1 MTNISQLVDNQ
12 LPEFFVQEYPLF
24 VDFFKQYY
32 RYTEID
38 NSSSSILKKIQT
50 YQGAD
55 FYKDGIILETIL
67 ASDVSATDTQITL
80 SSDVNKDKAVDKND
94 VPIFRRFPKEGL
106 LLLKSSNG
114 DEIVQYKSYDKN
126 TGVFSHLKRGAA
138 GTVKL
143 GDLLL
148 ESDSYTSTDAVA
160 HSASD
165 TTVTNITHLFLA
177 SLFKNLKTQYFSGL
191 PVERLNESVNVPTV
205 LKYIK
210 DFYRSKGT
218 SPAVEFLFRSSF
230 NDEKILVRY
239 PNEQLIKA
247 SESTWSI
254 DTIVQGDLVT
264 LRSGYTIDD
273 LSGLVLKQST
283 YAYDPSIIE
292 ASASIERIVAVKTG
306 DRQLYRIFVNS
317 ESTTGTFSPIN
328 QTLSRVNFSFGQK
341 SLVVDSTV
349 GFPEINGVFYID
361 GVIDQNGDAVAF
373 TYAEKTGTEFYGI
386 ESDALG
392 FTTAQKNT
400 RVYSGNVV
408 SVVEDVTSSMNSAF
422 AEFRPT
428 GVITDFN
435 IVDSGLLLSE
445 GDKFDFVQSGVEGT
459 TPIET
464 SWSQNAPGNEAN
476 VNLVSV
482 SGQMDA
488 TYLQGNYRVTKSVN
502 GVYDDG
508 DYVYVSSNGFPDVI
522 GSIGNINGGP
532 NSLLRPA
539 SQRHLKKIPKQLSF
553 AQTLY
558 ALPDDNTVAVSVDGV
573 PIISPTGTNEAITNR
588 ELVTQGEV
596 TKINVTN
603 GGSGYSAVPRV
614 TISGVGGAT
623 GTATISNGSVIG
635 ITITSAG
642 QGYTYR
648 PEITISTGSGAVLQ
662 ANFGSNNK
670 LGDIQSLD
678 IVNSGSF
685 YTQTPDIEVVDES
698 GRGRGAKFIVQN
710 IDPVNG
716 NITSIKKVSGGFDY
730 DQTKTKIYVVSTGT
744 GASAE
749 AEIRNWHRDNY
760 AAYTQ
765 FADDA
770 NGYPFQGRLPE
781 YNDAYYYVGNPRG
794 YRITK
799 NDNITPGGV
808 ELPSDLSHSPIVA
821 WSYDGVPIYGPV
833 GYSDPMDSTSD
844 LKRVESSYYLR
855 ENRGV
860 NGPTAVEFTMGTF
873 VEDYEYKPEG
883 NALHKDLDKHNGR
896 FCVTPDFPEGR
907 YCYFLTIHTSDDV
920 NQKNRQDA
928 RPRYPYMIGPT
939 YKYNPED
946 SNFTTESI
954 LPSLP
959 SNAIRIRDV
968 NDNVPNFG
976 VNLEAT
982 VTAVSSGTVDSVIIE
997 NPGNNYSIGTDN
1009 YYPRFVAGDKL
1020 FVDDTNTEGVGF
1032 SGKVASIIAKND
1044 SGSDISVS
1052 SISYSSITG
1061 NLDVRKQILNIAP
1074 PTFDGTNFQY
1084 NKIFESDTIVDTS
1097 KTVYNLETA
1106 IPCSATDTVLRF
1118 REANTSNVNIGDTV
1132 SIQSESVYIGSA
1144 FTNSVRY
1151 AYLSVATTQSQD
1163 PVSPQTD
1170 QGFFYKYEGGKTL
1183 FDEIYVDS
1191 GENSTKVG
1199 KILEIDTVANV
1210 LKVEMYIDPDTQ
1222 NYYSFPALGTGISNQ
1237 IQTEPRYSQ
1246 NVSSIEYVQEVTV
1259 VRGYDGSNESKHPF
1273 GVKCPTQVP
1282 TATIDD
1288 YKVRLQFTGAD
1299 PSLFVPGVYIKG
1311 QNSDTTARIEL
1322 VETISAT
1329 SGYLYLTDVKEG
1341 PNAADVPRFG
1351 IYNNGSFNPETIN
1364 EIGAGVSTTLTESVD
1379 GDDTVLKVVNSDLF
1393 YVNRYVN
1400 VGSELMRI
1408 TDKQP
1413 GQLTVARAQG
1423 GTPADDHS
1431 VNTTVSI
1438 ANHTATTAGDTYQL
1452 TVSLEN
1458 AQRFSSTSTFND
1470 NNDDSITINTV
1481 ADGKVLGEDDTL
1493 TIDAQNYD
1501 RFALGDIIKIGTE
1514 QIRIDSKRTN
1524 LLRVT
1529 RGFNQT
1535 TAIDHNHNVSVENV
1549 SKYDALVT
1557 TNTPHDLIDSDLIE
1571 ITGDPSSET
1580 VQETGIAV
1588 RISNGQ
1594 FEFNSV
1600 HTNGNYQQNP
1610 TLTLVY
1616 GHKYVFDVSD
1626 STNANTTLGLYSDK
1640 DFNNEISVERI
1651 GVPGLLNSK
1660 VILKNTNRDNT
1671 NIYYNNP
1678 NALISSLTS
1687 RLTFIDD
1694 PYNVSLTGVF
1704 DLTTTTFK
1712 YLVRSKPEGNARG
1725 TKTLALQSHR
1735 YSGKINRISIT
1746 DSGDG
1751 YQSLPV
1757 IKGIYFR
1764 EEDAFRGTVIT
1775 DDDGTIQRV
1784 DIDFGGT
1791 RYISPKVYVIGNGSG
1806 ASMTAD
1812 VLDNSVRRITINNG
1826 GFGYDKDTQLVLVEE
1841 DARTARILPQTKTI
1855 GKISAF
1861 SIKNPGLD
1869 LTSNYTMAPQV
1880 RIPTTIQVTNINGEY
1895 RKGETAY
1902 QGNVN
1907 NPSGKGIVESF
1918 DTKINVLK
1926 LVGVTGR
1933 FVDGETVVGYTS
1945 SATSNANK
1953 VNLSKVSAT
1962 VGALTTVAGVFTDEF
1977 GKMNTASQKIQDSYF
1992 YQDFSYVIRSSIP
2005 VSDWRQT
2012 IKTSTHPA
2020 GFVVFGEV
2028 IIDSSQSV
2036 AMLPVLGEV
2045 KCPANDATS
2054 SWKFDTRTEISNTGD
2069 TAGALYL
2076 RNAFGVQVGDALKY
2090 RSTSQDEVISWNAT
2104 NLAGDQVTG
2113 RLVHNRIYHV
2123 LEITATDQYGTW
2135 IKVGQYHP
2143 SDKFA
2148 DAAHNKENYVYNL
2161 VPTAISYKHEF
2172 RCDSQNPKTLI
2183 TINILKN
2190 FVEIEDTR
2198 AQLGP
2203 SLKTIQINK
2212 FFQFNRKR
2220 GIGSLIVSEGSVA
2233 VDLKQIDDLT
2243 PTFVEGVKMYD
2254 LRSLGTNFIPYNE
2267 NTLIITLDGVVQ
2279 EPGKSFS
2286 IINDRK
2292 LEELEITTTGAGE
2305 LEFDSWRVTNT
2316 STNAGIADVR
2326 TVYNDLDFVYIKA
2339 ESLPSYTT
2347 VFSGYTTAPSAQ
2359 GFIRRFPKKPFAP
2372 VEKTRKPL
2380 GTFGTFVNGVQIYNV
2395 LQGDSYKNR
2404 GDWNI
2409 NHGNWSGNEDT
2420 YNGLVD
2426 SAGTYFHYNNPI
2438 ELRRQLSDN
2447 ISPSGTYT
2455 EATSLSHS
2463 PILGWAYDGTPIY
2476 GPYGYSNPDEVSS
2489 IVKIDSS
2496 YSKRSIA
2503 TRNVLPDGTILPDA
2517 EVGPPVNSVEFTVT
2531 DFVDFTGS
2539 TAAFEQD
2546 QNVLQVNSGTNSDV
2560 IAGVSGTVVSYD
2572 STTRL
2577 MLLNNVTGTFADGM
2591 WIKSQ
2596 TGWAQINSAPVRY
2609 NLGYFAEDYV
2619 YTDGSGHLDQYNG
2632 RFCVTPEFPEGR
2644 YCYFSTIESTT
2655 PTYGG
2660 ANNGAYPYI
2669 AGVDMYHR
2677 FYEENR
2683 LRASELRDKIVFNDP
2698 PLKYTDPING
2708 QVNVQRFQGRLFSF
2722 VDDNN
2727 NQEYTKKYK
2736 DISSQF
2742 DGNKTTFNLELTH
2755 GQALYA
2761 PDDAAEAN
2769 EYAFVCVDGI
2779 PQVYGEAYTINE
2791 AGNTITFTT
2800 PPKRIGK
2807 VINMS
2812 EVTNIS
2818 QFADSEIVVGQTTQA
2833 QGKVLSRT
2841 PSGYE
2846 GKGIMKVEVI
2856 RGDFQ
2861 NENIVGQTSNTTG
2874 SIKLTGTITTGKDRF
2889 LDAANLIEAN
2899 KQLIAEEA
2907 VDIMLDYTAYRGTFS
2922 VPGGNQNCID
2932 DVIDVIGAVVN
2943 NLRFGGNDYTW
2954 DAANLYATG
2963 GALQHLVGEEE
2974 QSKLVFRWAKDLCV
2988 LAMQNRLGYSPVDG
3002 AGYPTN
3008 PVEDR
3013 FVDAANL
3020 ITSNK
3025 DFIANEAVQRMLLDP
3040 ANSGFSVPGGTINC
3054 VDDVKD
3060 VLDSMAFNM
3069 RYGGN
3074 SKVWDSANFYATT
3087 DNLLDEEDESI
3098 EVFNHARAI
3107 AIEVINNIAVTVQ
3120 GTHGLTQTFDNTITV
3135 DPGGCANV
3143 QSAITTYISIITSTI
3158 GDNTYLNGVTR
3169 TSPKAYPIQYNGQIP
3184 VVSDSSIIVDGSSY
3198 TASCANIES
3207 AIYTLFDIV
3216 INTITTPT
3224 SLSAITRTSGKG
3236 YVEKVGFP
3244 QEFFAFANGKY
3255 SVLDSFDT
3263 SLQDNT
3269 TFLLKRSGELIVPT
3283 SSLQVIMMVDGVI
3296 QEFGKSYVLNEAL
3309 IEFYEPVR
3317 KGSKVVALYWYGK
3330 DLEKILQ
3337 GYNMPLYEPN
3347 FIKRNLIT
3355 GAPITYT
3362 DPGGFTTNKLIR
3374 SIKPEDVPVF
3384 EYLDTSKKV
3393 QIDGEAQPRTI
3404 FSVSNRDIIQWETD
3418 DTESNTYSF
3427 DASNINTVFRKVYLD
3442 EYTGTAQTSD
3452 VIEPGTR
3459 VTYNNNGN
3467 PDVPGLTGG
3476 QQYYVGYRYPER
3488 AVLFYNDYQTSL
3500 SSDETY
3506 SIAIGTST
3514 GVHSITIPSDL
3525 YGLRQANITTSDYG
3539 GITRGQG
3546 ADLVARVRW
3555 TATVASTASYA
3566 VDTLLFAGGETVA
3579 KVIQVIS
3586 PTEVEIQMFPDR
3598 AIALNSVVTTDL
3610 GGSNPQTV
3618 TGRVN
3623 GRVVAIEPVQGA
3635 FPIGSDYETAPVII
3649 IRPAKNDYGRYA
3661 SAYSQIN
3668 RNNQLENCVVTS
3680 EGEEYYEVPDV
3691 LVSREYDV
3699 ITPVYPTVKTA
3710 GYLNFWTSQNTQISV
3725 STFIDARSEVEIEIL
3740 RNIDVGLDE
3749 PVDDQVVTL
3758 NLEPKILDDFITTP
3772 GKTYS
3777 YNGPVPFE
3785 EDLADAV
3792 PATVTSVG
3800 LLRLTPTFSLLEE
3813 DRFALETS
3821 FEIGSLD
3828 QFQDLTIGTVSDR
3841 YYSSVYKDLNNRVT
3855 RYNMSPITS
3864 TVEAVATLTA
3874 NYQVTD
3880 SEMSISSV
3888 AGFNRLYVEGTTFWI
3903 YPGAEIYNE
3912 VTTELIGRVER
3923 IIDSNTWVI
3932 QLERGKQLTVGQGL
3946 TYAKNTV
3953 KVTEVA
3959 DRYGYVQFAE
3969 AGKVETVRYGS
3980 IDWTFNKLTEVE
3992 NNSYPHSSGVEIRT
4006 AYEH

>member
-1 MTNISQLVDNQ
+1 MINISQLVDNQ
-12 LPEFFVQEYPLF
+12 LPDFFVQEYPLF
-24 VDFFKQYY
+24 VEFFKQYY
-32 RYTEID
+32 KYTEID

-50 YQGAD
+50 YQSSD
-55 FYKDGIILETIL
+55 FYKDGIILETVL
-67 ASDVSATDTQITL
+67 ANDVSVTDTQIVL
-80 SSDVNKDKAVDKND
+80 SSDVNNADAVDKNNI
-94 VPIFRRFPKEGL
+94 PIFERFPKEGL

-114 DEIVQYKSYDKN
+114 NEIVQYKNINKQ
-126 TGVFSHLKRGAA
+126 TGVVSQIKRGAA

-148 ESDSYTSTDAVA
+148 ESNSYTSTEVIEHAA
-160 HSASD
+160 ND
-165 TTVTNITHLFLA
+165 TEVINITHLFLA

-191 PVERLNESVNVPTV
+191 PVERLNEGVNVPTV

-230 NDEKILVRY
+230 NDDKVLIRY

-247 SESTWSI
+247 SESTWSV
-254 DTIVQGDLVT
+254 DTIIQADLVN
-264 LRSGYTIDD
+264 LSNGYTTDD
-273 LSGLVLKQST
+273 LSGLVLKQVK
-283 YAYDPSIIE
+283 YAHDTSIEE
-292 ASASIERIVAVKTG
+292 ASASIERVISLKSG
-306 DRQLYRIFVNS
+306 ERQLYRIYVNS
-317 ESTTGTFSPIN
+317 ESVTGNFSPIN

-349 GFPEINGVFYID
+349 GFPEINGVFYIE
-361 GVIDQNGDAVAF
+361 GVVDANGESVAF

-392 FTTAQKNT
+392 FTTARKNA

-408 SVVEDVTSSMNSAF
+408 SVVEDITSSVSSPF
-422 AEFRPT
+422 ATFRPT
-428 GVITDFN
+428 GIISDFD
-435 IVDSGLLLSE
+435 IVNTGLLLSE
-445 GDKFDFVQSGVEGT
+445 GDKFDFVQSGIEGNL
-459 TPIET
+459 PIQT

-476 VNLVSV
+476 VSLVSV
-482 SGQMDA
+482 SGQMRS
-488 TYLQGNYRVTKSVN
+488 TYLQNDYKVTKSVN

-508 DYVYVSSNGFPDVI
+508 DYVYVSSNGFPDVV

-532 NSLLRPA
+532 NALLNPA
-539 SQRHLKKIPKQLSF
+539 SQRHLKKIPKNLSF

-558 ALPDDNTVAVSVDGV
+558 PLPDDNTVAVSVDGV
-573 PIISPTGTNEAITNR
+573 PIISPTGTNESLSNR
-588 ELVTQGEV
+588 ELVTQGEII
-596 TKINVTN
+596 KINVTN
-603 GGSGYSAVPRV
+603 GGSGYSEAPRV
-614 TISGVGGAT
+614 SISGVGGAT
-623 GTATISNGSVIG
+623 GTAVVTNGSVTA
-635 ITITSAG
+635 ITITAAG

-648 PEITISTGSGAVLQ
+648 PEITISTGSGAVLE
-662 ANFGSNNK
+662 ANFGSNNR

-685 YTQTPDIEVVDES
+685 YTQAPDIEVVDES
-698 GRGRGAKFIVQN
+698 GRGRGAKFIVQS

-716 NITSIKKVSGGFDY
+716 NITAIKKVSGGFDY

-744 GASAE
+744 GATAE
-749 AEIRNWHRDNY
+749 AEVRSWHRDNY

-770 NGYPFQGRLPE
+770 NGYPFQGRFPE

-799 NDNITPGGV
+799 NDNITSGGV
-808 ELPSDLSHSPIVA
+808 ELPSDLTHSPIVA

-833 GYSDPMDSTSD
+833 GYSDPTDSNSA

-855 ENRGV
+855 DDRGE
-860 NGPTAVEFTMGTF
+860 NGPSAVEFTMGSF

-883 NALHKDLDKHNGR
+883 NPLHKDLDKHNGR

-907 YCYFLTIHTSDDV
+907 YCYFLTIHSSDDI
-920 NQKNRQDA
+920 NQRNRQDA

-939 YKYNPED
+939 YKFNPET
-946 SNFTTESI
+946 SNFTKESI
-954 LPSLP
+954 LSSLP

-976 VNLEAT
+976 TNLEAS
-982 VTAVSSGTVDSVIIE
+982 VTAVSSGSVDSVIIE
-997 NPGNNYSIGTDN
+997 NPGNNYSVGTDN
-1009 YYPRFVAGDKL
+1009 YIPRFVAGDKL
-1020 FVDDTNTEGVGF
+1020 FVDDTNTQGVGF
-1032 SGKVASIIAKND
+1032 AGKVASIVAKNN
-1044 SGSDISVS
+1044 SGNDIGVS
-1052 SISYSSITG
+1052 SISYSTITG
-1061 NLDVRKQILNIAP
+1061 SLDVRKQVLNIAP
-1074 PTFDGTNFQY
+1074 PTFDGTDFQY
-1084 NKIFESDTIVDTS
+1084 NKIFENDTIVDTS
-1097 KTVYNLETA
+1097 KTKYAIETA
-1106 IPCSATDTVLRF
+1106 IACSATDTVLRF
-1118 REANTSNVNIGDTV
+1118 RTANTSNVNIGDTID
-1132 SIQSESVYIGSA
+1132 IQSESVYINSA
-1144 FTNSVRY
+1144 FTNSSRY
-1151 AYLSVATTQSQD
+1151 VYLSVANIQSSD

-1170 QGFFYKYEGGKTL
+1170 QGFFYKYENGKEL

-1191 GENSTKVG
+1191 GDQSTKVG
-1199 KILEIDTVANV
+1199 RILEINAVSNI

-1222 NYYSFPALGTGISNQ
+1222 NYYAIPALATGISNQ

-1246 NVSSIEYVQEVTV
+1246 NVSSIEYVKEVTV
-1259 VRGYDGSNESKHPF
+1259 IRGYDGSKASRHPF
-1273 GVKCPTQVP
+1273 GVECSTQVP
-1282 TATIDD
+1282 TANIDD

-1299 PSLFVPGVYIKG
+1299 PSLFVPGVYIQG

-1341 PNAADVPRFG
+1341 PNASDIPRFG
-1351 IYNNGSFNPETIN
+1351 IYNNGSFGPETIN
-1364 EIGAGVSTTLTESVD
+1364 EIGAGVTTTLIADIDE
-1379 GDDTVLKVVNSDLF
+1379 DDTILKVVNSDLF
-1393 YVNRYVN
+1393 YVNRYIN
-1400 VGSELMRI
+1400 IGTEIMRI
-1408 TDKQP
+1408 TDKKS
-1413 GQLTVARAQG
+1413 GQLTVTRAQG
-1423 GTPADDHS
+1423 GTVADEHS
-1431 VNTTVSI
+1431 VNASVSI
-1438 ANHTATTAGDTYQL
+1438 SNHSATTAGDTYQL

-1458 AQRFSSTSTFND
+1458 AQRFSNTSTFDD
-1470 NNDDSITINTV
+1470 NNGDSITVNAV
-1481 ADGKVLGEDDTL
+1481 VDGSISDEDITL
-1493 TIDAQNYD
+1493 NIDAENYEK
-1501 RFALGDIIKIGTE
+1501 FSLGDVIEIGTE
-1514 QIRIDSKRTN
+1514 QLRIDSKRTN
-1524 LLRVT
+1524 LLTVT

-1535 TAIDHNHNVSVENV
+1535 TASHHSHNASIENI
-1549 SKYDALVT
+1549 SKYDAVVT
-1557 TNTPHDLIDSDLIE
+1557 TNTNHDLLESDLIE
-1571 ITGDPSSET
+1571 ISGDPSLET
-1580 VQETGIAV
+1580 IQETGISV
-1588 RISNGQ
+1588 RIVNGQ
-1594 FEFNSV
+1594 FEFSSV
-1600 HTNGNYQQNP
+1600 HTDSNYQQNP
-1610 TLTLVY
+1610 SLTLVY
-1616 GHKYVFDVSD
+1616 GHKYVFDVSE
-1626 STNANTTLGLYSDK
+1626 STNSNTTLGFYSDR

-1651 GVPGLLNSK
+1651 GVPGSLNSK
-1660 VILKNTNRDNT
+1660 VILKNNNRDYT

-1678 NALISSLTS
+1678 NALISGLTS
-1687 RLTFIDD
+1687 KLTFIED

-1704 DLTTTTFK
+1704 DLTDTTFK
-1712 YLVRSKPEGNARG
+1712 YIVRTKPEGNARG

-1735 YSGKINRISIT
+1735 YSGKIHRISIT
-1746 DSGDG
+1746 DAGRG
-1751 YQSLPV
+1751 YQSLPT
-1757 IKGIYFR
+1757 IKGVYFR

-1791 RYISPKVYVIGNGSG
+1791 RYVSPKVYVIGNGSG

-1812 VLDNSVRRITINNG
+1812 VLDNSIRRITINSG
-1826 GFGYDKDTQLVLVEE
+1826 GFGYDKNTKLVLVEE
-1841 DARTARILPQTKTI
+1841 DSRNVRILPATTSI

-1861 SIKNPGLD
+1861 SIKNPGYD

-1880 RIPTTIQVTNINGEY
+1880 RIPTTIQVININGEY
-1895 RKGETAY
+1895 RKGETVY

-1907 NPSGKGIVESF
+1907 TPSGQGVVDSF
-1918 DTKINVLK
+1918 NSTTNVLK
-1926 LVGVTGR
+1926 LISVTGR
-1933 FVDGETVVGYTS
+1933 FVDGVQVVGYTS
-1945 SATSNANK
+1945 SATSTASK
-1953 VNLSKVSAT
+1953 VNLSKISAT
-1962 VGALTTVAGVFTDEF
+1962 VGALTSIEGVFTDEF
-1977 GKMNTASQKIQDSYF
+1977 GKLNTASQKIQDSYF
-1992 YQDFSYVIRSSIP
+1992 YQDFSYVIRSQIP

-2045 KCPANDATS
+2045 KCPANAATS
-2054 SWKFDTRTEISNTGD
+2054 SWKFDTRTEISTTGD

-2076 RNAFGVQVGDALKY
+2076 RNAFGIQVGDALKY

-2113 RLVHNRIYHV
+2113 RLVHDRIYYV
-2123 LEITATDQYGTW
+2123 LEITSTDQYGTW
-2135 IKVGQYHP
+2135 IKFGQYHP
-2143 SDKFA
+2143 EDKFA
-2148 DAAHNKENYVYNL
+2148 DVDHNKENYIYNL
-2161 VPTAISYKHEF
+2161 VPTDISYKHEF
-2172 RCDSQNPKTLI
+2172 RCDTQNPKTLI
-2183 TINILKN
+2183 TINVLKK
-2190 FVEIEDTR
+2190 FVEIRDTR
-2198 AQLGP
+2198 PQLGP

-2233 VDLKQIDDLT
+2233 VDLKQVDDLT
-2243 PTFVEGVKMYD
+2243 PTFAEGVKMYD
-2254 LRSLGTNFIPYNE
+2254 LRSLGTNFIPYSE
-2267 NTLIITLDGVVQ
+2267 NTLLITLDGVVQ

-2292 LEELEITTTGAGE
+2292 LDELEITTTGAGE

-2326 TVYNDLDFVYIKA
+2326 TVYNDVDFVYIKA

-2347 VFSGYTTAPSAQ
+2347 TFSGYDTAPSAQ
-2359 GFIRRFPKKPFAP
+2359 GFIRRFPKVPFSP
-2372 VEKTRKPL
+2372 VEKPRKPL

-2426 SAGTYFHYNNPI
+2426 VAGTYFHYNNPI

-2447 ISPSGTYT
+2447 ISSSGAYV
-2455 EATSLSHS
+2455 EATTLTHS

-2476 GPYGYSNPDEVSS
+2476 GPYGYSNPNEVSS
-2489 IVKIDSS
+2489 IVKINSS
-2496 YSKRSIA
+2496 YAKRSIT

-2531 DFVDFTGS
+2531 SFVDFTGS
-2539 TAAFEQD
+2539 TEEFAQD
-2546 QNVLQVNSGTNSDV
+2546 QNILQVNSGTDSGV

-2572 STTRL
+2572 PVTRQV
-2577 MLLNNVTGTFADGM
+2577 LLRNVVGTFAEGM

-2596 TGWAQINSAPVRY
+2596 TGWAQINSTPIRY

-2619 YTDGSGHLDQYNG
+2619 YTNGSGHLDQYNG
-2632 RFCVTPEFPEGR
+2632 RFCVTPEFPNGR

-2655 PTYGG
+2655 ATYGG
-2660 ANNGAYPYI
+2660 TNNGAYPYI
-2669 AGVDMYHR
+2669 AGVDLYHR

-2683 LRASELRDKIVFNDP
+2683 LRASELRDKIIFNDP

-2708 QVNVQRFQGRLFSF
+2708 QVNVQQFQGRLFSF
-2722 VDDNN
+2722 VDDSNN
-2727 NQEYTKKYK
+2727 NQYAKKYK
-2736 DISSQF
+2736 DISDQF
-2742 DGNKTTFNLELTH
+2742 DGNKTTFNLEFTN
-2755 GQALYA
+2755 GQALYS
-2761 PDDAAEAN
+2761 PTDPTEAN

-2779 PQVYGEAYTINE
+2779 PQVYGEAYTIND
-2791 AGNTITFTT
+2791 AQNTITFTN

-2812 EVTNIS
+2812 EVTNLS
-2818 QFADSEIVVGQTTQA
+2818 QFADSEIVVGQTSQA
-2833 QGKVLSRT
+2833 EGKVLSRT
-2841 PSGYE
+2841 TSGYE
-2846 GKGIMKVEVI
+2846 GKGIMKVEVT
-2856 RGDFQ
+2856 RGDFVD
-2861 NENIVGQTSNTTG
+2861 EIIVGQTSNTTG
-2874 SIKLTGTITTGKDRF
+2874 SIKLTGTITTGQDRF

-2907 VDIMLDYTAYRGTFS
+2907 VDIMLDYSAYRGTFS

-2932 DVIDVIGAVVN
+2932 DVMDVIGAVVN

-2974 QSKLVFRWAKDLCV
+2974 QSKLVFRWAKDLCI
-2988 LAMQNRLGYSPVDG
+2988 LAMQNRLGYNPVDG

-3040 ANSGFSVPGGTINC
+3040 ANSGFSVPNGTVNC

-3087 DNLLDEEDESI
+3087 TNLQGEEDESI
-3098 EVFNHARAI
+3098 EVFNHARGI
-3107 AIEVINNIAVTVQ
+3107 AIQVIQNVAVTVQ
-3120 GTHGLTQTFDNTITV
+3120 GSHGLTQTFDNSITV
-3135 DPGGCANV
+3135 DAGGCANV

-3158 GDNTYLNGVTR
+3158 NDNTYLNGITR
-3169 TSPKAYPIQYNGQIP
+3169 TSPKAYPITYNGQIN
-3184 VVSDSSIIVDGSSY
+3184 VITDNSIIIDGSSY

-3216 INTITTPT
+3216 INTISDPTT
-3224 SLSAITRTSGKG
+3224 LSSINRTSGKG
-3236 YVEKVGFP
+3236 YVEKEGFP
-3244 QEFFAFANGKY
+3244 QKFFAFANGKY

-3269 TFLLKRSGELIVPT
+3269 TFLLKRSGDLIVPT
-3283 SSLQVIMMVDGVI
+3283 SSLQIIMMVDGVI

-3309 IEFYEPVR
+3309 VEFYEPVR

-3355 GAPITYT
+3355 GTAVTYT
-3362 DPGGFTTNKLIR
+3362 DPGGFSTNKLIR
-3374 SIKPEDVPVF
+3374 SIKSEDVPVF

-3427 DASNINTVFRKVYLD
+3427 DATNINTIFSKVYLD

-3467 PDVPGLTGG
+3467 PDIPGLTGG

-3488 AVLFYNDYQTSL
+3488 AVLFYNDYQSSL

-3506 SIAIGTST
+3506 AIAIGTST

-3555 TATVASTASYA
+3555 TATVASTAAYA
-3566 VDTLLFAGGETVA
+3566 PEQLLFSAGENVA
-3579 KVIQVIS
+3579 KVIEVIS
-3586 PTEVEIQMFPDR
+3586 ATEVEIQMFPDR
-3598 AIALNSVVTTDL
+3598 VIPLNSVITTDL

-3635 FPIGSDYETAPVII
+3635 FPIGSDYETAPII
-3649 IRPAKNDYGRYA
+3649 VIRPSRNDTGRYA
-3661 SAYSQIN
+3661 TAYSQIN
-3668 RNNQLENCVVTS
+3668 RNNQLENCVVTN

-3699 ITPVYPTVKTA
+3699 ISPVYPTVKTA
-3710 GYLNFWTSQNTQISV
+3710 GYLNFWTSQDTQISV
-3725 STFIDARSEVEIEIL
+3725 STFIDARSEVEVQIL
-3740 RNIDVGLDE
+3740 RN
-3749 PVDDQVVTL
+3749 VDIGVDDPLNDQVVTI
-3758 NLEPKILDDFITTP
+3758 NLEPQILDDFITTP

-3777 YNGPVPFE
+3777 YNGAAPFE

-3841 YYSSVYKDLNNRVT
+3841 YYSSIYKDLNNRVT

-3874 NYQVTD
+3874 NYQVVD

-3912 VTTELIGRVER
+3912 VSTDLIGRVER

-3992 NNSYPHSSGVEIRT
+3992 NNSYPHSSNVEIRT